1 MEIDKLIKDS
11 NLTQLE
17 ENVLRYIVSNIDNV
31 MKIGVRGVAKA
42 NYTSTSTIM
51 RLSKKLGYT
60 GFIDMH
66 YHLMPLVKKDTHYDE
81 ASSDF
86 LSKEQLDSLLKYTS
100 EKQINDFLDY
110 LNEKS
115 YKFNFIY
122 ATGFSV
128 IAAEYINKKL
138 LLLGK
143 RCILASGTDS
153 ASIFENNLDSI
164 GTMLVISKS
173 GETRQVLSKV
183 KTAKENKINIVS
195 FTGETDNTLS
205 RLADVSFKIQDNNKS
220 DDRNVMPSVFFPNL
234 LLLFEFLIYKD
245 YRRLKDK

>member
-1 MEIDKLIKDS
+1 MEIDKIIKNS

-31 MKIGVRGVAKA
+31 MKIGVRGVARA

-66 YHLMPLVKKDTHYDE
+66 YHLIPLIKKDISYSE
-81 ASSDF
+81 SSNDF
-86 LSKEQLDSLLKYTS
+86 LPPGQLDEILKYTS
-100 EKQINDFLDY
+100 EKQINDFLDC
-110 LNEKS
+110 LDEKN
-115 YKFNFIY
+115 YKFKFIY

-153 ASIFENNLDSI
+153 ASIFENNIDSI
-164 GTMLVISKS
+164 GAMLVISKS

-183 KTAKENKINIVS
+183 RTAKENKIKIIS
-195 FTGETDNTLS
+195 FTGDTDNSLS

-234 LLLFEFLIYKD
+234 LLLFEFLIYKN
-245 YRRLKDK
+245 YRLLEDK